1 MLVSV
6 IIPCYNV
13 EAFIGECV
21 DSVLNQTYQE
31 IEIICVDNNSSDNT
45 WQTLIQ
51 LKNKFP
57 HLIIDKEIKAGA
69 CAARNKGLNIANG
82 DWVQFLD
89 ADDLLLPKKIEH
101 QVELLKCTSNIA
113 FVAGAF
119 IRRNLK
125 GIDVEIITLNSE
137 KFIAP
142 FVNQAGI
149 TSSNFWNKKALCQI
163 GSWNE
168 NLKSSQEADLMLRLV
183 LNEGEFLIDKKP
195 LTIIRER
202 ESGQISQRNPSEKWM
217 QYIDVRLK
225 FIKELKK
232 KFPEVYRENKNSYID
247 FLLVSLITLAQYN
260 KQVANNIYIKNI
272 RAEHSFNI
280 SKLRSSFIKLL
291 GFGLFLSLK
300 SIVKRASDKQPVIV
314 E

>member
-1 MLVSV
+1 MLISV

-31 IEIICVDNNSSDNT
+31 IEIICIDNNSSDNT

-89 ADDLLLPKKIEH
+89 ADDLLLPQKIEH
-101 QVELLKCTSNIA
+101 QVELLKCNSNIA
-113 FVAGAF
+113 FLAGAF

-142 FVNQAGI
+142 FINQAGI

-202 ESGQISQRNPSEKWM
+202 ESGQISQRNPADRINLYIKIRLNYMNILSEKEPLVYTAIKSTLYDYLISPLLDLGNYDLPAAKIIFDTQIKNNWKTS
-217 QYIDVRLK
+217 YK
-225 FIKELKK
+225 FG
-232 KFPEVYRENKNSYID
+232 VSYITY
-247 FLLVSLITLAQYN
+247 FLLKY
-260 KQVANNIYIKNI
+260 
-272 RAEHSFNI
+272 
-280 SKLRSSFIKLL
+280 
-291 GFGLFLSLK
+291 FGLGVYFK
-300 SIVKRASDKQPVIV
+300 MTKFVAYFRG
-314 E
+314 